1 MVLIDSSSSVRV
13 MPPISG
19 LMLFAAPT
27 AYDLWI
33 GDKVSVSFGLSLW
46 NMIYFLVL
54 MFGGIYVSILNG
66 VGLLRVQTIAS
77 LISPV
82 VFLVVCYALI
92 QHGYAVYSVLVA
104 AVVANF
110 NGYLLAP
117 IQFYKHFYSRSYI

>member
-1 MVLIDSSSSVRV
+1 
-13 MPPISG
+13 
-19 LMLFAAPT
+19 MLFTAPT

-33 GDKVSVSFGLSLW
+33 GDKVSISFGLSLW

-92 QHGYAVYSVLVA
+92 QHGYAVYSVLIA